1 MKSKVMLLAMLLSL
15 VGTASA
21 QLIANRKLSPDDLG
35 AAQSEMKSAGGKE
48 AQLVYA
54 TRLDAVTKG
63 TFDAL
68 VVIYSKGS
76 DHYAMV
82 VREGKRMMLETAKGA
97 TAIKAGEQ
105 FQRMGIKYEDG
116 KSPLLTMFSLNG
128 GVLKMTGYRFNG
140 TEFALEAAG
149 AKSVS
154 QAAQPERSRGIII
167 RMDGSRFGLFM

>member
-1 MKSKVMLLAMLLSL
+1 MKSKVMLWVVLLA
-15 VGTASA
+15 VTASA

-35 AAQSEMKSAGGKE
+35 AAQSEMKSAGGKD

-63 TFDAL
+63 TFDSL

-76 DHYAMV
+76 DHYALV

-116 KSPLLTMFSLNG
+116 KSPLIRFFSLNG
-128 GVLKMTGYRFNG
+128 GALKATDYRFNG
-140 TEFALEAAG
+140 TEFAAEG
-149 AKSVS
+149 
-154 QAAQPERSRGIII
+154 G
-167 RMDGSRFGLFM
+167 M

>member
-1 MKSKVMLLAMLLSL
+1 MKSKVMWLALLLSL
-15 VGTASA
+15 VVVVVGTASA

-63 TFDAL
+63 TFDSL

-105 FQRMGIKYEDG
+105 FQRMGIKYEEG
-116 KSPLLTMFSLNG
+116 KAPLLRLFSLNG
-128 GVLKMTGYRFNG
+128 GALKMTDYRFNG
-140 TEFALEAAG
+140 TEFAFEAG
-149 AKSVS
+149 AK
-154 QAAQPERSRGIII
+154 
-167 RMDGSRFGLFM
+167 